1 MTISITDTFNRTAL
15 LAVHEGTQA
24 TVDAALD
31 AHVATGMAIVADSVA
46 SDVRGQAAL
55 CTAVATAVRAFG
67 QVIVITDGN
76 VPLTAGPHRGHIIV
90 QMIDQE
96 GARHADDLTN
106 VPADWPVLYLGEAAL
121 PASDGGVRLR
131 ATWSGWT
138 ALVHPAYMRTD
149 HGLEGNILAAI
160 AAAALGVHE
169 AFGAIRNRPG
179 SDAGWRTITVNLW
192 QPGTNADGPELTHA
206 PAAWWIVGL
215 GHLGQAYAWVMS
227 WLTYADP
234 AQVEIVLQDTQRV
247 VDANHSTGLL
257 TPVKPNPVRKT
268 RLAAAVLERAGYD
281 VLILDQRLDHT
292 SRVLAEDHHVALL
305 GVDSLDPRRLTS
317 GVGWK
322 LAIDAGLGV
331 GPADFNALLLRR
343 FPAQV
348 PSDEVPGW
356 KEGVSQ
362 QRRVATAALADLGR
376 RDPCGSVQLAGTA
389 VGAAFVGVITA
400 CLGVAQGARA
410 ALLGDGFDVINLHL
424 QTNDADLAPAT
435 REVDVIAGRL
445 LSDGGPRPAISGT
458 AAGEGS

>member
-1 MTISITDTFNRTAL
+1 MTLSITDTFNRTAL

-31 AHVATGMAIVADSVA
+31 AQVATGMAIVADSVS

-67 QVIVITDGN
+67 HVIVITDGD
-76 VPLTAGPHRGHIIV
+76 VPLTFGPHRGHTIA
-90 QMIDQE
+90 QMIEQE
-96 GARHADDLTN
+96 GARLAEDLTD
-106 VPADWPVLYLGEAAL
+106 VPADWPVLYLGDAAL
-121 PASDGGVRLR
+121 PAPASGSVRLR
-131 ATWSGWT
+131 ARWSGWT
-138 ALVHPAYMRTD
+138 AHVHPADTGTD
-149 HGLEGNILAAI
+149 HSIEGNTLAAI

-192 QPGTNADGPELTHA
+192 QPGNSADGPESTHA

-257 TPVKPNPVRKT
+257 TPVKPDPVRKT
-268 RLAAAVLERAGYD
+268 RLAAAVLERAGYN
-281 VLILDQRLDHT
+281 VVILDRRLDHT
-292 SRVLAEDHHVALL
+292 SRVLAGDHHVALL
-305 GVDSLDPRRLTS
+305 GVDSLDPRRLIS

-331 GPADFNALLLRR
+331 GPADFNAVLLRR
-343 FPAQV
+343 FPAQIL
-348 PSDEVPGW
+348 SDQVPGW
-356 KEGVSQ
+356 KGDVPQ
-362 QRRVATAALADLGR
+362 QRRAATGALADLQR

-400 CLGVAQGARA
+400 CLGVAQGIRA
-410 ALLGDGFDVINLHL
+410 TLSGDGFDVINLHL
-424 QTNDADLAPAT
+424 QTDDVDLAPAT
-435 REVDVIAGRL
+435 REIDVVAARL
-445 LSDGGPRPAISGT
+445 SAL
-458 AAGEGS
+458 

>member
-15 LAVHEGTQA
+15 LAVHEGTRA
-24 TVDAALD
+24 TVDAVLD
-31 AHVATGMAIVADSVA
+31 AHATTGMVIVADSVA
-46 SDVRGQAAL
+46 ADIRGQAAL

-76 VPLTAGPHRGHIIV
+76 APLTAGPHRGHTTV
-90 QMIDQE
+90 QMIDWE
-96 GARHADDLTN
+96 GARYADDLTD
-106 VPADWPVLYLGEAAL
+106 VPTAWPVLYLGDATL
-121 PASDGGVRLR
+121 PAGDGGARLR
-131 ATWSGWT
+131 ARWSGWT
-138 ALVHPAYMRTD
+138 AHVHPADTGTD
-149 HGLEGNILAAI
+149 HAVEGTVLAAI
-160 AAAALGVHE
+160 AAGALGVHE
-169 AFGAIRNRPG
+169 AFGALRNRPG

-192 QPGTNADGPELTHA
+192 QPGTSADGPEMTHA

-215 GHLGQAYAWVMS
+215 GHVGQAYAWVMS
-227 WLTYADP
+227 WLTYLDP
-234 AQVEIVLQDTQRV
+234 SRVEVVLQDTQRV

-257 TPVKPNPVRKT
+257 TPVKPEPVRKT

-281 VLILDQRLDHT
+281 VVVLDRRLDHT

-305 GVDSLDPRRLTS
+305 GVDSLDPRRLIS

-348 PSDEVPGW
+348 PSDQVRGW

-362 QRRVATAALADLGR
+362 PRRAPTAALAALER
-376 RDPCGSVQLAGTA
+376 HDPCGSVQLARTA

-400 CLGVAQGARA
+400 CLGAAQGARA
-410 ALLGDGFDVINLHL
+410 ALSGDGFDVINLHL
-424 QTNDADLAPAT
+424 QTNDVDLAPAT
-435 REVDVIAGRL
+435 REVDVIAARL
-445 LSDGGPRPAISGT
+445 CTL
-458 AAGEGS
+458 

>member
-1 MTISITDTFNRTAL
+1 MTPSITDTFNRTAL

-31 AHVATGMAIVADSVA
+31 AQVATGMAIVADSMA
-46 SDVRGQAAL
+46 DVRGQAAL

-67 QVIVITDGN
+67 HVIVITDGHL
-76 VPLTAGPHRGHIIV
+76 PLTAGPRRGHTIV
-90 QMIDQE
+90 QMIEQE
-96 GARHADDLTN
+96 GARLAEDLTD
-106 VPADWPVLYLGEAAL
+106 VPADWPVLYLGDAAL
-121 PASDGGVRLR
+121 PASGGGVRLR
-131 ATWSGWT
+131 ARWSGWT
-138 ALVHPAYMRTD
+138 AHVHPADTGTD

-192 QPGTNADGPELTHA
+192 QPGSSADGPELTHA
-206 PAAWWIVGL
+206 PASWWIVGL

-234 AQVEIVLQDTQRV
+234 TQVEVVLQDTQRV

-257 TPVKPNPVRKT
+257 TPVKPDLVRKT
-268 RLAAAVLERAGYD
+268 RLTAAVLERAGYD
-281 VLILDQRLDHT
+281 VVILDRRLNHT
-292 SRVLAEDHHVALL
+292 SRVLADDHHVALL
-305 GVDSLDPRRLTS
+305 GVDSLDPRRLIS

-331 GPADFNALLLRR
+331 GPADFNAVLLRR
-343 FPAQV
+343 FPAYIL
-348 PSDEVPGW
+348 SDQVPGW
-356 KEGVSQ
+356 KGDVPQ
-362 QRRVATAALADLGR
+362 QRRTATAALADLQR

-400 CLGVAQGARA
+400 CLGVAQGIRA
-410 ALLGDGFDVINLHL
+410 ALFGDGFDVINLHL
-424 QTNDADLAPAT
+424 QTDDVDLAPAT
-435 REVDVIAGRL
+435 REVDVVAARL
-445 LSDGGPRPAISGT
+445 CAL
-458 AAGEGS
+458 